1 MESIPNKKTP
11 ILIVDDDVSLLASIR
26 ATLLSAGMPEP
37 AVLSDGRRVFD
48 LLRTHQFQVILLDL
62 ILPSISGMDILKK
75 IKKEFPSIECVIIT
89 AVGEVSSAVEAMRCG
104 AYDYL
109 VKPIESEKLT
119 IVVNRAFE
127 RFNLHHTLSLFTRHQ
142 SFSDL
147 KKPQAFQDMI
157 AEDESMARIFHQVEA
172 VSPTDYSILITGES
186 GTGKEMLARII
197 HALSF
202 RSRGPFVAVN
212 MGSLS
217 IPLFEA
223 DFFGHSKGAF
233 TGAQTERKG
242 FLETAQGGSVFL
254 DEITELD
261 PDLQGKLLRVIE
273 EKELY
278 RLGSSDIRRVDVRFI
293 ASTNRDVHELIK
305 NGRFRND
312 LFYRLDTF
320 HIHLPPLRERKK
332 DILPLANYFLRLYVK
347 QNQKEIDSVASDL
360 AERLLTYSFPG
371 NIRELKNIIAS
382 GVLLEKTNSL
392 TLASSQNSGLFLASK
407 PTGGEG
413 LLSLAEV
420 EKRHLLCM
428 LDAVGGNRTKAAK
441 ILGIGLKTLRRKLK
455 ESQK

>member
-1 MESIPNKKTP
+1 METIPDKKTP
-11 ILIVDDDVSLLASIR
+11 ILIVDDDISLLTSIK

-48 LLRTHQFQVILLDL
+48 LLRTHQFRVVLLDL
-62 ILPSISGMDILKK
+62 ILPSISGMDILKE
-75 IKKEFPSIECVIIT
+75 IKKDFPSIECVIIT
-89 AVGEVSSAVEAMRCG
+89 AVGEVSSAVQAMRCG

-119 IVVNRAFE
+119 IVINRALE
-127 RFNLHHTLSLFTRHQ
+127 RFNLRHNLSLFARHQ

-147 KKPQAFQDMI
+147 NSPLAFQNMI
-157 AEDESMARIFHQVEA
+157 AADESMARIFHQVEA

-212 MGSLS
+212 MASFS
-217 IPLFEA
+217 MTLFES

-233 TGAQTERKG
+233 TGAQAERKG

-273 EKELY
+273 ARELY
-278 RLGSSDIRRVDVRFI
+278 RLGSSDMRIVDVRFI
-293 ASTNRDVHELIK
+293 ASTNHDVHELMK

-332 DILPLANYFLRLYVK
+332 DILPLATHFLRLYAK
-347 QNQKEIDSVASDL
+347 ENQKDIDSFSLDL
-360 AERLLTYSFPG
+360 SECLLSYSFPG

-382 GVLLEKTNSL
+382 AVLLEKTSSL
-392 TLASSQNSGLFLASK
+392 TLASVQNSGLFHASG

-413 LLSLAEV
+413 LLALAEV
-420 EKRHLLCM
+420 EKRHLLTV

-455 ESQK
+455 EFQK

>member
-1 MESIPNKKTP
+1 MESIPDKKTP
-11 ILIVDDDVSLLASIR
+11 ILIVDDDVRLLTSIR

-48 LLRTHQFQVILLDL
+48 LLRTHQFRVVLLDL
-62 ILPSISGMDILKK
+62 ILPSLSGMDILKE

-89 AVGEVSSAVEAMRCG
+89 AVGEVSSAVQAMRCG

-119 IVVNRAFE
+119 IVINRALE
-127 RFNLHHTLSLFTRHQ
+127 RFNLRHNLSLFARHQ

-147 KKPQAFQDMI
+147 KSPLAFQNMI
-157 AEDESMARIFHQVEA
+157 AADESMARIFHQVEA

-212 MGSLS
+212 MASFS
-217 IPLFEA
+217 MTLFEA

-233 TGAQTERKG
+233 TGAQAARKG

-261 PDLQGKLLRVIE
+261 PDLQGKLLRAIE
-273 EKELY
+273 ERELY
-278 RLGSSDIRRVDVRFI
+278 RLGSSDIRSVDVRFI

-320 HIHLPPLRERKK
+320 HIHIPPLREKKK
-332 DILPLANYFLRLYVK
+332 DILPLATHFLRLYAK
-347 QNQKEIDSVASDL
+347 ENQKNIDSLSPDL
-360 AERLLTYSFPG
+360 SECLLSYSFPG

-382 GVLLEKTNSL
+382 AVLLEKTSSL
-392 TLASSQNSGLFLASK
+392 TLASAQNSGLFHASG

-413 LLSLAEV
+413 LLALAEV
-420 EKRHLLCM
+420 EKRHLLTV

-455 ESQK
+455 EFQK